1 MKFIPTKGSRVC
13 SKHFSTDMIDE
24 VGQRVILKPNAV
36 PTIFPSS
43 QVCVFVSL
51 SIIILS
57 HFVLFILNPVYD
69 QHIFP

>member
-1 MKFIPTKGSRVC
+1 
-13 SKHFSTDMIDE
+13 
-24 VGQRVILKPNAV
+24 V